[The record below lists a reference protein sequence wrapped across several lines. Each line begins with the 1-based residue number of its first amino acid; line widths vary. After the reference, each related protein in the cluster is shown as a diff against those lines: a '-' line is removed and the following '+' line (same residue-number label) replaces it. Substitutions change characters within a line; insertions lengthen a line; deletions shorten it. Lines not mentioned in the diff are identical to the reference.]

1 MKLRKNTKTILW
13 VAVTAAVIAVAAY
26 FIVNE
31 KYLPPNFT
39 EARNNS
45 AVIAQEIVSLTEES
59 LKRLDDISL
68 YDRRGN
74 FQKAIQLVRQELERA
89 KESRL
94 KAIDLTKQIETMT
107 IAANEISP
115 SKPRNLGIEA
125 ISQELAL
132 VTHLIVYNDTLN
144 ALLQTLEFKFSG
156 DIRYDADDVQKLVKS
171 MNEEAKEIN
180 SLNDSFNEKMGQLDA
195 LFK

>member
-1 MKLRKNTKTILW
+1 MKLKKNTKNILW
-13 VAVTAAVIAVAAY
+13 TALIAAAIAFAVYFVIS
-26 FIVNE
+26 E

-39 EARNNS
+39 EAKNNS

-59 LKRLDDISL
+59 IKKLDDISS

-74 FQKAIQLVRQELERA
+74 FSKAIELVREELERA

-94 KAIDLTKQIETMT
+94 KATNLTKQIETMT
-107 IAANEISP
+107 IAGNEISP
-115 SKPRNLGIEA
+115 AKARNLAIEA

-156 DIRYDADDVQKLVKS
+156 DIPYDADDVQKLVK
-171 MNEEAKEIN
+171 NINDEAREIN
-180 SLNDSFNEKMGQLDA
+180 KLNDSFNEKMKQLDE